1 MKKIDI
7 EKLGETIT
15 EYRDGVPYASHID
28 PMVAC
33 REIAEKI
40 NELITAVEGLA
51 PTKTDK
57 Q

>member
-15 EYRDGVPYASHID
+15 EYRDGVPYTSNID

-40 NELITAVEGLA
+40 NELITAVEGLE
-51 PTKTDK
+51 DK
-57 Q
+57 QTEV